1 VKVEPLNFRREDISD
16 LSKGQDIERLFR
28 GLNTFGSS
36 AGQALA
42 SGLTFTDNMQAF
54 VKEFDV
60 TMGSSSVTLTA
71 QGLWSVSSTGL
82 FARKG
87 ADGRVQI
94 EGFCNRNAAASA
106 STVCVLPAGYLPRQQ
121 RSFVASSDA
130 QPVRIIVQTSGNV
143 DAVWG
148 AGVPT
153 VVGLDGVI
161 FTPSDERSGPRPGF
175 PVQFTNELAGKAKP
189 AGCWVWS
196 ATDTTDKRSAPV
208 CAGPVAWEL
217 SSKGDQIVVRDIAN
231 LAPERKY
238 RVRVVV
244 VAG

>member
-28 GLNTFGSS
+28 GLNSFGSS

-60 TMGSSSVTLTA
+60 TMATDAHTLTA
-71 QGLWSVSSTGL
+71 TAPYTGTVTYRKDREGIVHLSGLITL
-82 FARKG
+82 
-87 ADGRVQI
+87 
-94 EGFCNRNAAASA
+94 NAAATGAALCTLPTGFVPSA
-106 STVCVLPAGYLPRQQ
+106 AQNITATPFGAWAVVTVAVSTAGAVTLNWPAG
-121 RSFVASSDA
+121 
-130 QPVRIIVQTSGNV
+130 
-143 DAVWG
+143 
-148 AGVPT
+148 PT
-153 VVGLDGVI
+153 AIYLDGAT
-161 FTPSDERSGPRPGF
+161 FPASDRRPDINSGF
-175 PVQFTNELAGKAKP
+175 PVNFTNELAGKAKP
-189 AGCWVWS
+189 VGCWVWS
-196 ATDTTDKRSAPV
+196 ATDTTDKRSVPV

-231 LAPERKY
+231 LSPERKY